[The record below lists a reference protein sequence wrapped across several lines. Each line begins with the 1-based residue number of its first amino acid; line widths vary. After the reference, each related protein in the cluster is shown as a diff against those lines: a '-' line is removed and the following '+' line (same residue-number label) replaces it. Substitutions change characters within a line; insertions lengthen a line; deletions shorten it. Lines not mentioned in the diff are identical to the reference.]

1 MKSITIKQAHKAVDF
16 INEFFEREIMVD
28 ADILHLINPVIARA
42 YSVAI
47 EEIRGQLKGST
58 SLDSILDYVCR
69 SLKTTP
75 EEIMQS
81 QTHDNVFAR
90 QVYFYAATKLLP
102 KKGYVRIAK
111 RLGMHH
117 ASVITAKKKLL
128 DVTETKDKRYYPE
141 LKRILDGLAIPLP
154 GQTRSSKEIKSHN
167 TVVYINN
174 NKATRLYLD
183 AITTMAG

>member
-16 INEFFEREIMVD
+16 IDEFFEREIMVD
-28 ADILHLINPVIARA
+28 ADILHLINPVMAKA

-47 EEIRGQLKGST
+47 SEIRSQIKTST
-58 SLDSILDYVCR
+58 SLDSILDYVCT
-69 SLKTTP
+69 SLNTTP
-75 EEIMQS
+75 ELIMET

-90 QVYFYAATKLLP
+90 QVYFYAASKLLP
-102 KKGYVRIAK
+102 KKGYARIAK

-117 ASVITAKKKLL
+117 ASVVTAKKKLINIA
-128 DVTETKDKRYYPE
+128 ETKDKRYYPA
-141 LKRILDGLAIPLP
+141 LKQILDGLAIPLP
-154 GQTRSSKEIKSHN
+154 GQTRSSKEIKSQN
-167 TVVYINN
+167 AVVYINN